1 MACSINRLPR
11 SVPAAMAL
19 APRTKKLLRF
29 IVIANSF
36 PYLFNVSLWQRGIDK
51 KPDAP
56 PRRRKDTAF
65 NDQFWRIT
73 GCQTCSPKAY
83 GSEEISLRQ

>member
-36 PYLFNVSLWQRGIDK
+36 PYLFNQQHC
-51 KPDAP
+51 DAH
-56 PRRRKDTAF
+56 RRDRKED
-65 NDQFWRIT
+65 R
-73 GCQTCSPKAY
+73 
-83 GSEEISLRQ
+83 

>member
-1 MACSINRLPR
+1 
-11 SVPAAMAL
+11 MAL

-56 PRRRKDTAF
+56 PH
-65 NDQFWRIT
+65 
-73 GCQTCSPKAY
+73 
-83 GSEEISLRQ
+83 